1 MILEKRQVKAL
12 TTLLTKVA
20 GLVFFA
26 FLAISLGVIFGTLFK
41 DWVHE
46 EPLSPVQG
54 LNEPLQTADLPPFE
68 DFVDQTINAPGH
80 EAPVINET
88 AVTYKVRIG
97 PFQSREQALSTADIL
112 GAQGYPVYVSK
123 GVPCYVQVG
132 AFANPVNADKL
143 KAELGTKGF
152 NAFIH
157 QE

>member
-1 MILEKRQVKAL
+1 MEKRQVKAL

-46 EPLSPVQG
+46 EPFSPVQG
-54 LNEPLQTADLPPFE
+54 LNEPLQTADLPPLG
-68 DFVDQTINAPGH
+68 DFVDQTFSASGH
-80 EAPVINET
+80 EAQISNET

-123 GVPCYVQVG
+123 GIPCYIQVG